1 MAKSRTM
8 SRKVKRRTPRRSSRK
23 VSRKASR
30 KGSRRTSKRT
40 PRRSSRKGS
49 RKACRR
55 YSKRVCE
62 KQMDTT
68 GRRRC
73 RLNVLSRA
81 CESIPRKY
89 RTSATM
95 GLPKAPLPV
104 VRRLS
109 PERMQFNPFG
119 SQ

>member
-23 VSRKASR
+23 
-30 KGSRRTSKRT
+30 
-40 PRRSSRKGS
+40 GS

-55 YSKRVCE
+55 YSRRVCE
-62 KQMDTT
+62 KQMDTS

-73 RLNVLSRA
+73 RLNIQSRA
-81 CESIPRKY
+81 CETLPRKY

-95 GLPKAPLPV
+95 GLPKAPLPI